1 MVILQYLPVY
11 DKHTLSFASNS
22 CCDLLLSSKQLFIIR
37 PVNSPIH
44 SSQWHTEIHTL
55 TLTRLEKMVLLD
67 KPSRVEA
74 VVESGF
80 SQSKGLG
87 SHHNPLTRT
96 SCNQANASL
105 WMCEDNQLANQIVY
119 HIATSHP
126 QSQNMDPTNI
136 CTE

>member
-1 MVILQYLPVY
+1 MVILQYFPVY

-22 CCDLLLSSKQLFIIR
+22 CSDLLSSKQLFIIR

-55 TLTRLEKMVLLD
+55 TLTRLEKTVLLD

-87 SHHNPLTRT
+87 SHHNPLTCT

-119 HIATSHP
+119 HIATNHP
-126 QSQNMDPTNI
+126 QSQNMHPTNI

>member
-1 MVILQYLPVY
+1 MVILQYLSVY

-22 CCDLLLSSKQLFIIR
+22 CSDLLSSKQLFIIR

-55 TLTRLEKMVLLD
+55 TLTRLEKTVLLD

-80 SQSKGLG
+80 SQSKELG
-87 SHHNPLTRT
+87 SHHNPRTRT
-96 SCNQANASL
+96 WCNQANASL

-119 HIATSHP
+119 HIATNHP

>member
-1 MVILQYLPVY
+1 MVILQYLSVY

-22 CCDLLLSSKQLFIIR
+22 CSDLLSSKQLFIIR

-55 TLTRLEKMVLLD
+55 TLTRLEKTVLLD

-80 SQSKGLG
+80 SQSKELG
-87 SHHNPLTRT
+87 SHHNPRTRI

-119 HIATSHP
+119 HIATNHP